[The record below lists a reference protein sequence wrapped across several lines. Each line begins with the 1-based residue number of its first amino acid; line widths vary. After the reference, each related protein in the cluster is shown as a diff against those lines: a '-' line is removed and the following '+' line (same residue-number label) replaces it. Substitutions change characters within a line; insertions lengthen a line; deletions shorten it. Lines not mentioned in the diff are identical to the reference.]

1 MDRKRFVPMK
11 RFFFITALVILLF
24 GNANQ
29 AEAKNVKASVPKSS
43 VSVGERVAVKSATAD
58 VTYKSSNTS
67 IAYVHRDGVITGK
80 KPGIAVITVS
90 KKGYKKKTFNITI
103 KESPKK
109 PVLPIVID
117 EVEMKKQEITQ
128 KEDGSHIFSAVI
140 KNNAAKSTLKKI
152 EYSYQ
157 INEEI
162 EVPDNLDEEGN
173 PIKTI
178 QSKTVTLTAKSV
190 KAGKTSAR
198 VSCEGDYS
206 GSLDSMK
213 LKEIHLYAGE
223 ALYIY
228 HVQTN
233 SYTLKWGT
241 SDKTAP
247 VIRGWVKSKSA
258 YNGCALRVCYS
269 DKKSTYHF
277 KEHVTATD
285 ARDGKTKVSVDTSEI
300 NWNKTGVY
308 RIYYTSKD
316 SAGNIAK
323 SWAKVQVYAAGEP
336 EKIADLILSSI
347 TKSSWSDEKKLRK
360 IYTYVKGHCSYTG
373 DGSHSNWRMA
383 ALKGIKSGNGDCFT
397 FYAMS
402 RLLITR
408 AGISNI
414 MVRRYPSRKG
424 YDHWW
429 NLVYV
434 KGGWYHF
441 DTTPRRRGGKFCLV
455 TDAQLRLYS
464 SGSTFRFKESLYPKR
479 ATKKISP
486 NP

>member
-1 MDRKRFVPMK
+1 MDKKRFVHMK
-11 RFFFITALVILLF
+11 RFFFTVAFGILLF

-29 AEAKNVKASVPKSS
+29 AEAKNVK
-43 VSVGERVAVKSATAD
+43 VSIAKTSLPVGERMAVKAVTAD

-67 IAYVHRDGVITGK
+67 IAYVHKNGVITGK

-109 PVLPIVID
+109 PALPVVID
-117 EVEMKKQEITQ
+117 EVEMQGQQMTQ
-128 KEDGSHIFSAVI
+128 KEDGSYIFSVVI

-152 EYSYQ
+152 EYIYQ

-162 EVPDNLDEEGN
+162 EVPDDLDEEGN
-173 PIKTI
+173 PSKTI

-198 VSCEGDYS
+198 VFCEGDYT

-213 LKEIHLYAGE
+213 LKEIHLFAGE

-241 SDKTAP
+241 ADKTAP

-347 TKSSWSDEKKLRK
+347 TKTSWSDEKKLRK
-360 IYTYVKGHCSYTG
+360 IYTYVRSHCSYTG
-373 DGSHSNWRMA
+373 NGGHSNWRMA
-383 ALKGIKSGNGDCFT
+383 ALKGIKGGNGDCFT

-455 TDAQLRLYS
+455 TDAQLRIYS

>member
-1 MDRKRFVPMK
+1 MDRKRLVHTK
-11 RFFFITALVILLF
+11 RIFFTAVIGILLF

-29 AEAKNVKASVPKSS
+29 AEAKNVKVSVAKTSF
-43 VSVGERVAVKSATAD
+43 SVGERVAVKSVTKD

-109 PVLPIVID
+109 PALPVVID
-117 EVEMKKQEITQ
+117 EVEMLRQQMTQ
-128 KEDGSHIFSAVI
+128 KEDGSYIFSAVI
-140 KNNAAKSTLKKI
+140 KNNAAKSTIKKI
-152 EYSYQ
+152 EYIYQ

-162 EVPDNLDEEGN
+162 EVPDDLDEEGN
-173 PIKTI
+173 PSKTI

-190 KAGKTSAR
+190 KAGKTSVR
-198 VSCEGDYS
+198 VSCEGDYT

-241 SDKTAP
+241 ADKTAP

-277 KEHVTATD
+277 KEHVTAED

-323 SWAKVQVYAAGEP
+323 SWAKVQVYVAGEP

-347 TKSSWSDEKKLRK
+347 TKASWSDEKKLRK
-360 IYTYVKGHCSYTG
+360 IYTYVRGHCSYTG
-373 DGSHSNWRMA
+373 NGGHSNWRMA
-383 ALKGIKSGNGDCFT
+383 AFKGIKSGNGDCFT
-397 FYAMS
+397 FYSMS

-464 SGSTFRFKESLYPKR
+464 SGGTFRFKESLYPKR